1 MVTVALIVRIEVK
14 PGKEA
19 EFEAILRDALPIIE
33 AEPNTTTW
41 FALKFGASSFGIFDA
56 FTDESGR
63 REHLMGKLA
72 QDLVRRAEELMTK
85 PPSIE
90 QTDVIAAKLPK

>member
-14 PGKEA
+14 PGREA
-19 EFEAILRDALPIIE
+19 EFEAILRQALPIVE

-41 FALKFGASSFGIFDA
+41 FALKFGPSSFGIFDA
-56 FTDESGR
+56 FADESGR

-72 QDLVRRAEELMTK
+72 AELAKHAEALMTG
-85 PPSIE
+85 PPTTE